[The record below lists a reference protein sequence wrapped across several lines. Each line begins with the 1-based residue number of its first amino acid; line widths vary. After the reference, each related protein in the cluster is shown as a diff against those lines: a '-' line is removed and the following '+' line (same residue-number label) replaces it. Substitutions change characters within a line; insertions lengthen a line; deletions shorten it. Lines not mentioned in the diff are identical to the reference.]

1 MRILPNKNFNPQND
15 SSLWFSINFIVVNY
29 NIFKYMWTRK
39 LLFTMGTVEK
49 SLRQK
54 LAVTFT
60 PTRLDI
66 FN

>member
-1 MRILPNKNFNPQND
+1 
-15 SSLWFSINFIVVNY
+15 
-29 NIFKYMWTRK
+29 MWTRK